1 MEKAS
6 RFTKN
11 SGMPIV
17 KDTSPPKSAG
27 LSATPPPG
35 VWGSLVAYVSSVSAG
50 IAAVAAL
57 ATVGVPVQS
66 WITAF

>member
-6 RFTKN
+6 RFVKN
-11 SGMPIV
+11 RDMPIV
-17 KDTSPPKSAG
+17 EDAIPPKSAG
-27 LSATPPPG
+27 LFSTPPPG

-57 ATVGVPVQS
+57 ATVGIPVQS
-66 WITAF
+66 WITSF